1 MLHGVMANTF
11 TFALYMQDPTILHT
25 TNGEEE
31 NCAIFVE
38 CCLDD
43 SVSPSVVRVLE
54 IKLYFLVFGRE
65 TLLS

>member
-1 MLHGVMANTF
+1 MPDTF

-31 NCAIFVE
+31 NCTICVE

-43 SVSPSVVRVLE
+43 SVSPYVVRVLE
-54 IKLYFLVFGRE
+54 INL
-65 TLLS
+65 